1 VQEGKLPLHL
11 ELQKGARRDVIA
23 LLVVAAVAAKDSSH
37 FFPAIKEFAEHEEK
51 VLAALLDDLS
61 AQEGLL
67 QECVLAQIGH
77 GDVDEGG
84 SEKAHTF
91 YSWTTLVSE
100 TEDTPECIG
109 IVQAIIHAR
118 KKDVKGVR
126 TLPYL
131 LDASGR
137 RAIDM

>member
-1 VQEGKLPLHL
+1 MSVVVQDGKLPLEL
-11 ELQKGARRDVIA
+11 ELQNGARKKVIA

-37 FFPAIKEFAEHEEK
+37 SFPAIKMFAEHKEE

-61 AQEGLL
+61 P
-67 QECVLAQIGH
+67 QECVLAQPGQ
-77 GDVDEGG
+77 GDADEGCG
-84 SEKAHTF
+84 EKKYTF

-100 TEDTPECIG
+100 TEDTPGCIE
-109 IVQAIIHAR
+109 IVQAILDVC
-118 KKDVKGVR
+118 KKDKKDVR

-131 LDASGR
+131 LDASRR